1 MAEEWPEPPEPASSS
16 TPAQPEAD
24 KKRRVTIGYNMERV
38 RLYVKDEHARGL
50 LTREGED
57 CDMKVK
63 YEVFGRACYKP
74 SDNVAAVLF
83 SPKSTDYVLDLGA
96 HIGTILA

>member
-1 MAEEWPEPPEPASSS
+1 M
-16 TPAQPEAD
+16 
-24 KKRRVTIGYNMERV
+24 
-38 RLYVKDEHARGL
+38 KDEHARGL

-63 YEVFGRACYKP
+63 YAVFGRACYKP
-74 SDNVAAVLF
+74 SDNVAAVLL